1 MNTVKTVDAASE
13 KVQHF
18 PCPSCGADL
27 LFEPQDGFLTCPYC
41 GYKEEIP
48 KSTAEVQERP
58 FEQYVRARPEQMGQ
72 LANNALEVQCQNC
85 GAKSLF
91 MPPEVAG
98 RCEFCG
104 VQIVAQPKSADPIM
118 APEGVLPFRVSHKD
132 AGDNLRQ
139 WLSSLWFAPS
149 GLKQFAQPEKIHGI
163 YIPFWV
169 YYTNTS
175 TEYVGQRG
183 DYYWETETYTK
194 PMRRDGGCS
203 ARGRSGTLAG
213 PTRQER
219 FPVGLAIC

>member
-1 MNTVKTVDAASE
+1 MNNT
-13 KVQHF
+13 
-18 PCPSCGADL
+18 
-27 LFEPQDGFLTCPYC
+27 
-41 GYKEEIP
+41 
-48 KSTAEVQERP
+48 
-58 FEQYVRARPEQMGQ
+58 RARPEQMGQ

-219 FPVGLAIC
+219 FPVGLAILSARDNFAAIRTRRGARAGISKECARTILRFSPVQSAALSDQSRAGI

>member
-1 MNTVKTVDAASE
+1 MTYEELVIPDDTHHFMRHANLLKVNNATVAFFDRILDQSRKRMNTVKTVEAASE

-18 PCPSCGADL
+18 PSILRSGL

-41 GYKEEIP
+41 GYKEEIRRARR
-48 KSTAEVQERP
+48 KFRNVRLNNT
-58 FEQYVRARPEQMGQ
+58 RARPEQMGQ

-118 APEGVLPFRVSHKD
+118 APEGCCRSACHK

-149 GLKQFAQPEKIHGI
+149 GLKQFAQPGKD
-163 YIPFWV
+163 
-169 YYTNTS
+169 T
-175 TEYVGQRG
+175 
-183 DYYWETETYTK
+183 
-194 PMRRDGGCS
+194 RDLHS
-203 ARGRSGTLAG
+203 VL
-213 PTRQER
+213 
-219 FPVGLAIC
+219 GLLHKHLD